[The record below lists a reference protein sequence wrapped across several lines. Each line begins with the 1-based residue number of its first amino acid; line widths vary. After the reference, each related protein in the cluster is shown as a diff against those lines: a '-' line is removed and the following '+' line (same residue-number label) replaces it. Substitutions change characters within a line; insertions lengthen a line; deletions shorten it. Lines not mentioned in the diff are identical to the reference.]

1 MPEKGLNFPCK
12 AKKRSQK
19 YVVEDIF
26 GVFGVDMLKKSKKIT
41 DK

>member
-26 GVFGVDMLKKSKKIT
+26 GVDMLKKSKKIT